1 MSARLGRT
9 ASRNTLRQILKQ
21 AGLSWK
27 RAKKLLAKADPV
39 ARAEFV
45 QQLQALF
52 DRLIRNEV
60 RLVFVDEA
68 HIHQDLDVGFT
79 WAPKGQPAWR
89 ASSSPGLDKRLDWY
103 GAYDFTQGRTFL
115 WHGGKCNSE
124 HTVRFLEHLAEWLGE
139 TRRQVVLIWDGASY
153 HRSKQV
159 RAAAQGLDVHI
170 LSLPAYS
177 PDLNPVERLW
187 QWMREEVTRLHC
199 HQSLYELFQACMR
212 FIETINQDPDTVLR
226 RLWPKFD
233 LDPEFEKLLFSN

>member
-1 MSARLGRT
+1 MAARLEKT
-9 ASRNTLRQILKQ
+9 ASRNTLRRLLKR

-27 RAKKLLAKADPV
+27 RVKKLLAKADPE

-45 QQLQALF
+45 QQFHVVFARMLR
-52 DRLIRNEV
+52 DEV

-68 HIHQDLDVGFT
+68 HLHQDLDLGFT

-89 ASSSPGLDKRLDWY
+89 ASTSPGLHKRLDLY
-103 GAYDFTQGRTFL
+103 GAYDFSQGCTFL

-124 HTVRFLEHLAEWLGE
+124 HTVQFLEQLVQWLSE
-139 TRRQVVLIWDGASY
+139 TKRQVMLIWDGASY

-159 RAAAQGLDVHI
+159 QAAAQRLGIHI
-170 LSLPAYS
+170 LPLPAYS

-187 QWMREEVTRLHC
+187 QWLRDEVTRLHC
-199 HQSLYELFQACMR
+199 HESLHALYQACMR
-212 FIETINQDPDTVLR
+212 FIETINQDPEAVLR